1 MLVSLDIRTLTLMM
15 GFTFLTLCLSMVYYS
30 LNNKT
35 YDGFGLWTLGINLV
49 AVSLILVGFRQIIP
63 DLVTIVLA
71 NAFIYSGLFLLYLGF
86 TCFAEKKVRKEFH
99 IAVGVLIVFILFPI
113 FTYIYPNVSARI
125 IMISF
130 VAAFYFT
137 LSTRIV
143 FRNLRHIQ
151 NKVNIQLTASLAVM
165 ASLFVLRGLFYLI
178 PVNHSNNF
186 MSPNV
191 GNGFMLALVS
201 VSLISFVIGLMQL
214 NSSMLEKEQK
224 DLINELKNALGE
236 IKTLRGIVP
245 ICSHCKKI
253 RDDKGYWNQIEE
265 YISRHS
271 EAVFSHGICQECA
284 EKYYPDMDLYGEDET

>member
-1 MLVSLDIRTLTLMM
+1 
-15 GFTFLTLCLSMVYYS
+15 
-30 LNNKT
+30 
-35 YDGFGLWTLGINLV
+35 
-49 AVSLILVGFRQIIP
+49 
-63 DLVTIVLA
+63 
-71 NAFIYSGLFLLYLGF
+71 
-86 TCFAEKKVRKEFH
+86 
-99 IAVGVLIVFILFPI
+99 
-113 FTYIYPNVSARI
+113 
-125 IMISF
+125 
-130 VAAFYFT
+130 
-137 LSTRIV
+137 
-143 FRNLRHIQ
+143 
-151 NKVNIQLTASLAVM
+151 
-165 ASLFVLRGLFYLI
+165 
-178 PVNHSNNF
+178 

-284 EKYYPDMDLYGEDET
+284 EKYYPEIDIYGDDDN

>member
-1 MLVSLDIRTLTLMM
+1 
-15 GFTFLTLCLSMVYYS
+15 
-30 LNNKT
+30 
-35 YDGFGLWTLGINLV
+35 
-49 AVSLILVGFRQIIP
+49 
-63 DLVTIVLA
+63 
-71 NAFIYSGLFLLYLGF
+71 
-86 TCFAEKKVRKEFH
+86 
-99 IAVGVLIVFILFPI
+99 
-113 FTYIYPNVSARI
+113 
-125 IMISF
+125 
-130 VAAFYFT
+130 
-137 LSTRIV
+137 
-143 FRNLRHIQ
+143 
-151 NKVNIQLTASLAVM
+151 M

-224 DLINELKNALGE
+224 ELINELKNALGE

-284 EKYYPDMDLYGEDET
+284 EKYYPEIDIYGDDDN